1 LLIDFGEV
9 VQLCDENIFNIEDED
24 TKKKVYSFPTL
35 AFQCKIAK
43 VRAPINGQLQ
53 AYWSE
58 DTKAVI
64 DKLLK
69 KAKGTVSYIIINRA
83 RNFIH

>member
-1 LLIDFGEV
+1 LLVDFGEV
-9 VQLCDENIFNIEDED
+9 VQLCNENIFNVNDED

-43 VRAPINGQLQ
+43 IRAPINGQLQ

-58 DTKAVI
+58 DTKAVVVE
-64 DKLLK
+64 KLLK
-69 KAKGTVSYIIINRA
+69 NAK
-83 RNFIH
+83 